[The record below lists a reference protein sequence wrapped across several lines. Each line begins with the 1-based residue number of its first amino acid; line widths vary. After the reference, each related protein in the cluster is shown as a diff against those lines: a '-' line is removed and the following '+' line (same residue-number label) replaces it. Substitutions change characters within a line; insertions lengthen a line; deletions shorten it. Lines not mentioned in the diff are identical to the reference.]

1 MSGTSREPTLG
12 ESRFLASMW
21 TCSRLLGT
29 ASHHNRGNQGDSYDQ
44 LPQAGQAL
52 EHIHQRRFIFHGRP
66 PSQRVRNLSQ
76 SLHEYTSVSTIETTA
91 SCRGTCG
98 AYNERMRKRLFML
111 SILLLLVGL
120 AVGTRYGDV
129 VLYTADWVFA
139 ASTLVVFAAWCFW
152 WLPDHRLVALST
164 DWSSLL
170 LVAAVIVLTLLS
182 PYAYGA
188 QVEAAKLGSALLLA
202 VMVLNLVQERGDLQ
216 FFLNGI
222 LFLGMGMAAV
232 SFAYYM
238 AAMSPL
244 FYFTPLWAS
253 NLQYHFVVNGQLW
266 GLWQYHNSFAGF
278 LVLCILL
285 SVGMATGDKRRD
297 WRLLYDACAGF
308 LLMVLYLTTSR
319 GAFLTGIIG
328 LIVLVLLA
336 PRGWRG
342 RVLLRVLIVGAAAA
356 GFTVLNRVTWA
367 TAVLNADKGA
377 ALGTFVT
384 GGADQ
389 SNDTRVHLIVLA
401 LRLFREHVWAGTG
414 LGTFPH
420 VWTAFE
426 WVPDVSR
433 RIDPHS
439 FFFRFLAETGL
450 LGTVPLFTWIV
461 RRGLHGLDRVFGS
474 REDMAV
480 TGLWAGTL
488 AYFLHM
494 CMDVDYVYAVAPAIL
509 FLCLAL
515 LSTRTVT
522 YDLVSRDDR
531 HTMVHYRRI
540 PCLIAGG
547 LALLLA
553 LVPIQRGVASL
564 YALRLGGLDTATK
577 AEHLTDTIVRDPALD
592 GHQRKQEGE
601 PARDQAGDAPIVDHR
616 VAVIAA
622 DQVIRH
628 GAGRQEGEA
637 EEEDGR
643 RHGVDVVDVHAHVE
657 EVGKGA
663 RPQAGDRH
671 VLARTEHAVKAM
683 QAAPHD
689 PGEQRHGPQQAGL
702 GQETEEERVWV
713 DAAGHIRHPLERR
726 PHVRKGP
733 QSRACPDV
741 FAEQA
746 QRQHDQVDAR
756 VVGLVGATSD
766 KGAQRCSLVCVEH
779 RRGPGHP
786 VEHGEP
792 CRRSTDAEH
801 AQENAPP
808 PATRSQQ
815 NKRTQ
820 ADDTRQECPPRC
832 GEVQHHEQEARARI
846 IQEAPVA
853 TLVTRRHADTQQNAQ
868 DEEAGKGV
876 VILPQTPQL
885 TVHDEV
891 VLQVARPQGCEVEQG

>member
-1 MSGTSREPTLG
+1 
-12 ESRFLASMW
+12 
-21 TCSRLLGT
+21 
-29 ASHHNRGNQGDSYDQ
+29 
-44 LPQAGQAL
+44 
-52 EHIHQRRFIFHGRP
+52 
-66 PSQRVRNLSQ
+66 
-76 SLHEYTSVSTIETTA
+76 
-91 SCRGTCG
+91 
-98 AYNERMRKRLFML
+98 MRKRLFML
-111 SILLLLVGL
+111 STLLLLVGL

-152 WLPDHRLVALST
+152 WLPDHRLVALSL

-182 PYAYGA
+182 PYGYGA

-319 GAFLTGIIG
+319 GAFLAGIIG
-328 LIVLVLLA
+328 LIALVLLA

-342 RVLLRVLIVGAAAA
+342 RILLRVLIVGAAAA

-367 TAVLNADKGA
+367 TAVLNADKEA

-389 SNDTRVHLIVLA
+389 SNDTRIHLIVLA

-450 LGTVPLFTWIV
+450 LGTVPLFTWV
-461 RRGLHGLDRVFGS
+461 GRRGLHGLDRVFGS

-480 TGLWAGTL
+480 AGLWAGTF
-488 AYFLHM
+488 AFFLHM
-494 CMDVDYVYAVAPAIL
+494 CMDVDYVYAVAPVVL
-509 FLCLAL
+509 FFCLAL

-522 YDLVSRDDR
+522 YDLLGRDDR
-531 HTMVHYRRI
+531 RTMVRRRRV
-540 PCLIAGG
+540 PRLVAGG

-553 LVPIQRGVASL
+553 LTPIQRGVASL
-564 YALRLGGLDTATK
+564 YTLRLGGLDPVTK
-577 AEHLTDTIVRDPALD
+577 AERLTDAVVRDPGNDMYWNLLGSAYASMLSGGVTGPATDAARSAFVQARTLAPEDYRPWWSQGMLELNLKNAEALTCLRQAERLYPTLAGIKGWLALAMVYVGD
-592 GHQRKQEGE
+592 DVAGAEAKAAEALAITKGE
-601 PARDQAGDAPIVDHR
+601 PYAITAQAFCA
-616 VAVIAA
+616 
-622 DQVIRH
+622 
-628 GAGRQEGEA
+628 
-637 EEEDGR
+637 
-643 RHGVDVVDVHAHVE
+643 
-657 EVGKGA
+657 
-663 RPQAGDRH
+663 
-671 VLARTEHAVKAM
+671 LAR
-683 QAAPHD
+683 
-689 PGEQRHGPQQAGL
+689 GE
-702 GQETEEERVWV
+702 T
-713 DAAGHIRHPLERR
+713 
-726 PHVRKGP
+726 
-733 QSRACPDV
+733 
-741 FAEQA
+741 
-746 QRQHDQVDAR
+746 
-756 VVGLVGATSD
+756 
-766 KGAQRCSLVCVEH
+766 
-779 RRGPGHP
+779 
-786 VEHGEP
+786 
-792 CRRSTDAEH
+792 
-801 AQENAPP
+801 
-808 PATRSQQ
+808 
-815 NKRTQ
+815 
-820 ADDTRQECPPRC
+820 
-832 GEVQHHEQEARARI
+832 ARAKELLNGVAHQGFTNTFAYYGLSLCYRAVGDTAMERSELVYSRRI
-846 IQEAPVA
+846 NPNLVEAMA
-853 TLVTRRHADTQQNAQ
+853 RLRSLGYAAQ
-868 DEEAGKGV
+868 
-876 VILPQTPQL
+876 
-885 TVHDEV
+885 
-891 VLQVARPQGCEVEQG
+891 